1 MIATMDAIH
10 AWSLARLILNA
21 GSRPMAAMV
30 RRAAR
35 AQPPTRRA
43 ETRSLF
49 LLIIMLWPRSQH
61 GKKLGAARAQV
72 GVGMSV

>member
-1 MIATMDAIH
+1 MDAIH

-35 AQPPTRRA
+35 VQPPTRRA
-43 ETRSLF
+43 ETRSLS
-49 LLIIMLWPRSQH
+49 LLVMLWPRSQH